1 MPKVLYELLGSHCGK
16 SNGGGVDCGCGVRMK
31 SLTATLSPSTQTEWL
46 TATLSPSTQTERL
59 TATLSPSTETDRLTA
74 TLSPR
79 AEAEWLTATL
89 SPSTETEWL
98 TATCR
103 RVQRR
108 NYRWRPVFNFVVL
121 NRSVIFVS

>member
-59 TATLSPSTETDRLTA
+59 TATLSPSTET
-74 TLSPR
+74 
-79 AEAEWLTATL
+79 
-89 SPSTETEWL
+89 EWL